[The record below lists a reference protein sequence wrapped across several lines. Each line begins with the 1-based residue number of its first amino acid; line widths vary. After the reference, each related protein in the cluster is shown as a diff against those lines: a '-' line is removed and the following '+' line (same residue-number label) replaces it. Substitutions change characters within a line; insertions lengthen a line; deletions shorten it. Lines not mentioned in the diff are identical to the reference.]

1 MVSADMVAPLLDTPG
16 KTAIPCKTPVNILV
30 LGDKSA
36 DLVELK
42 FSPRYNNNDV
52 STKPHPK
59 SLPSKSEGNSSLNKN
74 ANATVGTH
82 ASKT

>member
-1 MVSADMVAPLLDTPG
+1 MSADIVAPLLDTPG

-42 FSPRYNNNDV
+42 FSPRYNNIDV
-52 STKPHPK
+52 STNPHPK
-59 SLPSKSEGNSSLNKN
+59 SLPSKSEGNSNLNKN